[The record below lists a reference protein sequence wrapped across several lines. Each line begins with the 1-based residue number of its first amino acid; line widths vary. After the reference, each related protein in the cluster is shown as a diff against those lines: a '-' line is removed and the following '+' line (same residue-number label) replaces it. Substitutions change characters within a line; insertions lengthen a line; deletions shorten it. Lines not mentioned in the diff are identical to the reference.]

1 MAAIETT
8 APDIETA
15 ITQGLAKL
23 NLIRAEVKIEVLD
36 EGSRGVLGIG
46 AKPARVRL
54 TPFAEMEG
62 AAAMATPSADDDAE
76 IESADDAISPDSQDN
91 NADAADDFA
100 DEADGGDD
108 THDDA
113 GDEAEMEI
121 EGAPLAADLT
131 QTTLEHMGF
140 VTATCISRSV
150 LPQDD
155 NDQPVI
161 WVDID
166 FEPNEEGD
174 QDADALLAYQQE
186 ALNALQLMVQ
196 TMWSHQTKSS
206 VRITLDVNGFK
217 ERKQGQIKQMA
228 LRMAERVIAS
238 GRPMTLEPM
247 PASERRLVHMALRDH
262 PQVFTES
269 AGEGHGRKVTIK
281 PRKQ

>member
-15 ITQGLAKL
+15 IAQGLAKL

-36 EGSRGVLGIG
+36 EGSRGVLGLG

-54 TPFAEMEG
+54 TPFAELE
-62 AAAMATPSADDDAE
+62 AAAAVAKPKFDDDVEPESDETPIDLEDDDADEEMDEADDVDDSADDDE
-76 IESADDAISPDSQDN
+76 
-91 NADAADDFA
+91 AA
-100 DEADGGDD
+100 
-108 THDDA
+108 
-113 GDEAEMEI
+113 MEI
-121 EGAPLAADLT
+121 EGAPLAASLT
-131 QTTLEHMGF
+131 QNTLDHMGF
-140 VTATCISRSV
+140 VTATCISRSI

-174 QDADALLAYQQE
+174 RDADALLAYQQE

-217 ERKQGQIKQMA
+217 ERKQNQVKQMA

-238 GRPMTLEPM
+238 GRAFTLEPM

-281 PRKQ
+281 PRN

>member
-8 APDIETA
+8 ASDIETA
-15 ITQGLAKL
+15 IAQGLAKL
-23 NLIRAEVKIEVLD
+23 NLIRAEVKIEVLED
-36 EGSRGVLGIG
+36 GSRGVLGIG

-54 TPFAEMEG
+54 TPFVEFE
-62 AAAMATPSADDDAE
+62 AAASVATSQDDDDDELDSAE
-76 IESADDAISPDSQDN
+76 ESINPDDDLDADEE
-91 NADAADDFA
+91 ADGVDDA
-100 DEADGGDD
+100 DEANE
-108 THDDA
+108 A
-113 GDEAEMEI
+113 DEAEMEI
-121 EGAPLAADLT
+121 EGAPLAASLT
-131 QTTLEHMGF
+131 QTTLDHMGM

-186 ALNALQLMVQ
+186 ALNALQMMVQ

-206 VRITLDVNGFK
+206 VRVTLDVNGFK
-217 ERKQGQIKQMA
+217 ERKQSQVKQMA

-238 GRPMTLEPM
+238 GRAMTLEPM

-262 PQVFTES
+262 PDVFTES
-269 AGEGHGRKVTIK
+269 AGEGQGRKVTIK
-281 PRKQ
+281 PKK

>member
-1 MAAIETT
+1 MAAIEIS

-15 ITQGLAKL
+15 IAQGLAKL
-23 NLIRAEVKIEVLD
+23 SLIRAEVKIEVLED
-36 EGSRGVLGIG
+36 GSRGVLGIG

-54 TPFAEMEG
+54 TPFAEFEAAAPVAVSQDDDEEEMDLAEEAINPEDELNADEG
-62 AAAMATPSADDDAE
+62 ADE
-76 IESADDAISPDSQDN
+76 V
-91 NADAADDFA
+91 
-100 DEADGGDD
+100 DEADDEL
-108 THDDA
+108 A
-113 GDEAEMEI
+113 GEAEMEI
-121 EGAPLAADLT
+121 EGAPLAASLT
-131 QTTLEHMGF
+131 QTTLDHMGM

-186 ALNALQLMVQ
+186 ALNALQMMVQ

-217 ERKQGQIKQMA
+217 ERKQSQVKQMA

-238 GRPMTLEPM
+238 GRAMTLEAM

-262 PQVFTES
+262 PDVFTES
-269 AGEGHGRKVTIK
+269 AGEGQGRKVTIK
-281 PRKQ
+281 PKK

>member
-1 MAAIETT
+1 MAAIETS
-8 APDIETA
+8 ASDIDTA
-15 ITQGLAKL
+15 ITLGLAKL
-23 NLIRAEVKIEVLD
+23 NLIRAEVKIEVLE

-54 TPFAEMEG
+54 TPFDEFEAASMASSAPSQRDVKPEVES
-62 AAAMATPSADDDAE
+62 AAAPIHPEDEMYETVDDAVE
-76 IESADDAISPDSQDN
+76 DDADDA
-91 NADAADDFA
+91 
-100 DEADGGDD
+100 
-108 THDDA
+108 T
-113 GDEAEMEI
+113 DEAEMEI
-121 EGAPLAADLT
+121 EGAPLAASLT
-131 QTTLEHMGF
+131 QTTLDHMGM

-186 ALNALQLMVQ
+186 ALNALQMMVQ

-217 ERKQGQIKQMA
+217 ERKQSQVKQMA

-238 GRPMTLEPM
+238 GRAMTLEPM

-262 PQVFTES
+262 SDVFTES
-269 AGEGHGRKVTIK
+269 AGEGQGRKVTIK
-281 PRKQ
+281 PKK